1 MKKLI
6 AARALLFCSILFFA
20 AAAFG
25 QAKSSAGKKSPRVY
39 GEWKTSDVDCLLLD
53 TDNYAWFFLDD
64 GKDTVVAYGMYSY
77 NLDFIKIK
85 AANVWRVSEDSR
97 TRDVDFVFPYSFD
110 AENNLQ
116 IEAFGKKYHFT
127 KYELKNGLY
136 PPKDGSLD
144 GTWTCKF
151 YGTENGQ
158 KFCLDTKVYIYGGAM
173 IMLFYRDGD
182 FCRTSANHIFYKN
195 NILYLSNAAADFV
208 PLSQRAKEKNQKT
221 CDYPFGEIS
230 VPPVETLF
238 RGFLK
243 YATYEAVMPFSLK
256 KDTLTLKIDGKKLK
270 LKKQGELWK

>member
-6 AARALLFCSILFFA
+6 AARALLFCAILFFA

-97 TRDVDFVFPYSFD
+97 TCDVDFVFPYYFD

-127 KYELKNGLY
+127 KYALKNGLY

-158 KFCLDTKVYIYGGAM
+158 KFCLDTNLHLWRSDDYAVLSRRRFLPNVGQPYFLQQQYSLSKQRGG
-173 IMLFYRDGD
+173 R
-182 FCRTSANHIFYKN
+182 
-195 NILYLSNAAADFV
+195 LYTAQ
-208 PLSQRAKEKNQKT
+208 PK
-221 CDYPFGEIS
+221 
-230 VPPVETLF
+230 
-238 RGFLK
+238 
-243 YATYEAVMPFSLK
+243 
-256 KDTLTLKIDGKKLK
+256 GK
-270 LKKQGELWK
+270 